1 MSISLFFS
9 FLKGLHLSAI
19 DPDWSSYV
27 SKIIPEIANVNSLPD
42 WISPEITQNL
52 SIVALVVLGI
62 LLFLVLRFIS
72 KVLVKFTFIVI
83 ILALAF
89 GVWTERSLT
98 LATVR
103 YLGRKFTFR
112 KAKTHSVMNLKS

>member
-1 MSISLFFS
+1 M
-9 FLKGLHLSAI
+9 
-19 DPDWSSYV
+19 

-89 GVWTERSLT
+89 GVWTERSDLSGCINT
-98 LATVR
+98 CNCEI
-103 YLGRKFTFR
+103 YG
-112 KAKTHSVMNLKS
+112 LKIYIPESKNPFCDES

>member
-1 MSISLFFS
+1 M
-9 FLKGLHLSAI
+9 
-19 DPDWSSYV
+19 

-89 GVWTERSLT
+89 GVWTERSDLSGCINT
-98 LATVR
+98 CNR
-103 YLGRKFTFR
+103 EIFGQKIYIPESKNPFCDE
-112 KAKTHSVMNLKS
+112 S

>member
-1 MSISLFFS
+1 M
-9 FLKGLHLSAI
+9 
-19 DPDWSSYV
+19 

-52 SIVALVVLGI
+52 SIVAFVVLGI

-89 GVWTERSLT
+89 GVWTERSDLSGCINT
-98 LATVR
+98 CNCEIFGQKI
-103 YLGRKFTFR
+103 YISESKNPFCDE
-112 KAKTHSVMNLKS
+112 S

>member
-1 MSISLFFS
+1 M
-9 FLKGLHLSAI
+9 
-19 DPDWSSYV
+19 

-89 GVWTERSLT
+89 GVWTERSDLSGCINT
-98 LATVR
+98 STVR